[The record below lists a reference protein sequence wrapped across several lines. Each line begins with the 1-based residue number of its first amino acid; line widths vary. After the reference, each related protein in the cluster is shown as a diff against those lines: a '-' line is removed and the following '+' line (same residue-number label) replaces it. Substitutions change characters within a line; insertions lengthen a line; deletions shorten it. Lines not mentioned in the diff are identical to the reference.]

1 MTAPAADVRWSGRH
15 AVVTMPAE
23 LDVINSS
30 AIHDLLA
37 AVAVERPDV
46 LTADLSGTIFCDSA
60 GVHTLARAHRL
71 VAANGGE
78 LRLAVGGSPCTRILE
93 LTGLDQVLPIYRT
106 VQESLLTSRAAPG
119 GGPDARA

>member
-1 MTAPAADVRWSGRH
+1 M
-15 AVVTMPAE
+15 
-23 LDVINSS
+23 
-30 AIHDLLA
+30 
-37 AVAVERPDV
+37 
-46 LTADLSGTIFCDSA
+46 
-60 GVHTLARAHRL
+60 
-71 VAANGGE
+71 AANGGE